1 MEVKK
6 IPKKTVTLIE
16 PKRSFI
22 VDKERHHQKNVAAY
36 CRVST
41 DNEEQLTSYTT
52 QKRVYTDM
60 IAANK
65 EWALAGI
72 YADEGISGTRAD
84 KRPEFKKMIDDCLA
98 GKIDYIITKSV
109 SRFARN
115 TVDCLDY
122 VRMLKARGIGIYFE
136 EQNIDTLKSDSEL
149 YLVIYAGFAQSE
161 SESISKNITWSFR
174 KNFEDGKPIFMYKK
188 LLGYK
193 KGENGEPE
201 IVPEEAAIVERI
213 FDMYLSG
220 KTIDGISQTL
230 RDENIQIPGKQL
242 VFSKK
247 MILNILRNEKY
258 CGDCILQKT
267 VTVDCISKTRKKN
280 EGEAPMYIV
289 ENSHPAIISREM
301 FNRAQE
307 ELSKR
312 KARSPQSQKTAI
324 TASGKYSKYALTDV
338 LICAECGSRYK
349 RVTWTSLGQKRI
361 VWRCVNRLDNGKKYC
376 QRSPTLSEPALQEA
390 IVRALNKFND
400 EDTSTY
406 LTLMKA
412 TIGEAIGA
420 NGGSDE
426 IDLLERRVDALNG
439 RMLKMVSESVE
450 RGADMEENED
460 EFKTISDQIE
470 QLNRRIEAIRKS
482 EGSDAE
488 RQERLNLIQATIDQR
503 EAHRD
508 TYDDAIVRQ
517 MIECV
522 KVHEGGRLTIIFG
535 GGYEIEEQI

>member
-16 PKRSFI
+16 PKRSI
-22 VDKERHHQKNVAAY
+22 LVDKEKYHQKRVAAY

-41 DNEEQLTSYTT
+41 DSEEQLTSYVN
-52 QKRVYTDM
+52 QKKFYTDM
-60 IAANK
+60 IARNT
-65 EWALAGI
+65 EWQFAGL

-84 KRPEFKKMIDDCLA
+84 KRPEFNNMIKACLA

-122 VRMLKARGIGIYFE
+122 VRMLRAKGIGVFFE

-149 YLVIYAGFAQSE
+149 YLIIYAGFAQSE
-161 SESISKNITWSFR
+161 SESISKNITWSYR
-174 KNFEDGKPIFMYKK
+174 KNFEDGKPIFMYKR
-188 LLGYK
+188 LLGYQ
-193 KGENGEPE
+193 KGEDGEPE
-201 IVPEEAAIVERI
+201 IVPQEAEIVERI
-213 FDMYLSG
+213 FAMYLSG
-220 KTIDGISQTL
+220 MTVDVISRQL
-230 RDENIQIPGKQL
+230 QSEHIVIP
-242 VFSKK
+242 SKK
-247 MILNILRNEKY
+247 FSFGKNMVMNILKNEKY

-301 FNRAQE
+301 FNRAQV

-312 KARSPQSQKTAI
+312 KACSPQSQKTAI

-376 QRSPTLSEPALQEA
+376 QHSPTLSESALQEA
-390 IVRALNKFND
+390 IARALNKFND

-412 TIGEAIGA
+412 TIGEAIGS
-420 NGGSDE
+420 NGGTDE
-426 IDLLERRVDALNG
+426 IDLLERRIDALNS
-439 RMLKMVSESVE
+439 RMLKMVNDSVE
-450 RGADMEENED
+450 KGADMEENED
-460 EFKTISDQIE
+460 VFKAISEQIA
-470 QLNRRIEAIRKS
+470 QLNRRIDAVRKS
-482 EGSDAE
+482 KGSDEE
-488 RQERLNLIQATIDQR
+488 RQERLRLIQDTIDQR

-508 TYDDAIVRQ
+508 TYNDAIVRQ

-522 KVHEGGRLTIIFG
+522 KVHEGGKLTVIFG
-535 GGYEIEEQI
+535 GAHEIKEQI